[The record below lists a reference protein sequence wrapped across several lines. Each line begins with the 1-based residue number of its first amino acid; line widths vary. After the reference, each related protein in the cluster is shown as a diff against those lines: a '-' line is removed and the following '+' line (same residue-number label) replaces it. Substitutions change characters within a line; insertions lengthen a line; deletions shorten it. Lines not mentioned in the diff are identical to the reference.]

1 MGWRPWVQ
9 TVRWRVWS
17 SFSVPDP
24 SQSRFELSWTWN
36 WRRYYLRNVFSVGS
50 SVIWTR
56 TLHST
61 LFCFFAPIEHHQ
73 PFRVPPA
80 DGAQSGGG
88 QRRRRQRLEPHVQ
101 SGPRLRLRRRI
112 RLVAQHLPRGQCVA
126 LSLRHRFALSFQLY
140 YAIQYVV
147 VKSAISID
155 RASLEFD
162 VGNFFFWG
170 GGASSMLWKSRRI
183 ICKGN
188 DPNHFIA
195 YFYYHILMLYRFQY
209 LCWILLQWE
218 HTSCY
223 TLLWWTNRR

>member
-1 MGWRPWVQ
+1 M
-9 TVRWRVWS
+9 
-17 SFSVPDP
+17 
-24 SQSRFELSWTWN
+24 SWTWN

-162 VGNFFFWG
+162 VGNFFFG
-170 GGASSMLWKSRRI
+170 GGGIFDVMEESSNNLQGKRSQPFHCLFLLPHLNAISFPIPLLDSFAMGTYIVLYTTMMDKSTIGRDGIAS
-183 ICKGN
+183 GN
-188 DPNHFIA
+188 
-195 YFYYHILMLYRFQY
+195 R
-209 LCWILLQWE
+209 
-218 HTSCY
+218 
-223 TLLWWTNRR
+223 